1 MSSGLLS
8 FHCIYVFGFSSLGMW
23 PVEDIVRSILS
34 ESVYCVIP
42 DKETP
47 ALAVEVLTVEE
58 CSQKHIQCHRLC

>member
-8 FHCIYVFGFSSLGMW
+8 FHCIYMFGFLSLGMW

-34 ESVYCVIP
+34 ESVYCVVP

-47 ALAVEVLTVEE
+47 AGAV
-58 CSQKHIQCHRLC
+58 